1 MRPIRSLFITNKI
14 ALFIPAVIFLQI
26 FLSLFMGYRD
36 LSIGTDTYRYA
47 EYYQALNDCLTL
59 CGEHEIGFQIFGYI
73 FAYTEQT
80 VATYFFGISL
90 FIFLMLNIV
99 SLKFVTIFNLTF
111 EQNRDYCLFLLL
123 IFFIFLLSPFF
134 VSAHINAIRQ
144 GIASFFVYLSLLF
157 FITKNWKLF
166 LFSALIASS
175 FHHTASMYLAFSP
188 LLLLTL
194 NRLILIVVLLTISY
208 LSGISEFLL
217 HYLSDMTGLGIYE
230 KVINYQS
237 HVTYQRGIRWD
248 FTLFSLFL
256 ALIPYLIYRY
266 LVIDKFK
273 DGLVAALKIYLL
285 LLIPFF
291 LLGYAAFSDRF
302 LYTAWLYLPF
312 LAAATLISARY
323 FNNWKNWALYI
334 LMPLS
339 PAVFVIMIM
348 NGFAR

>member
-1 MRPIRSLFITNKI
+1 MNNVKFIEKHFSPLF
-14 ALFIPAVIFLQI
+14 FIISLQI
-26 FLSLFMGYRD
+26 VLAIL
-36 LSIGTDTYRYA
+36 IGFRNETIGSDTYRYA
-47 EYYQALNDCLTL
+47 ELYQTLKNCLCFDGGVEL
-59 CGEHEIGFQIFGYI
+59 GFQLYNYL
-73 FAYTEQT
+73 FAYAKQST
-80 VATYFFGISL
+80 AIYFTGISL
-90 FIFLMLNIV
+90 LIFLLLNFV
-99 SLKFVTIFNLTF
+99 TLKFINIFYF
-111 EQNRDYCLFLLL
+111 SSDRDYEYWLLVYL

-144 GIASFFVYLSLLF
+144 GIASFVVYLSLFF

-166 LFSALIASS
+166 LLTALIASS
-175 FHHTASMYLAFSP
+175 IHHTALMYLAFSP

-208 LSGISEFLL
+208 LSGLSEFLL
-217 HYLSDMTGLGIYE
+217 HHLSDMTGLGIYE
-230 KVINYQS
+230 KVVNYQLKVS
-237 HVTYQRGIRWD
+237 YQRGVRWD
-248 FTLFSLFL
+248 FTLFSIFL
-256 ALIPYLIYRY
+256 ALIPYFICRY

-273 DGLVAALKIYLL
+273 DGMITALKVYLV

-291 LLGYAAFSDRF
+291 LFGYAAFSNRF

>member
-1 MRPIRSLFITNKI
+1 MRPIHSFFIANKS
-14 ALFIPAVIFLQI
+14 ALFIPAVIFMQI
-26 FLSLFMGYRD
+26 LLSLFIGYRD
-36 LSIGTDTYRYA
+36 LSIGSDTYRYA
-47 EYYQALNDCLTL
+47 EYYQALKDCLTL
-59 CGEHEIGFQIFGYI
+59 CGEHEVGFQIFGYI
-73 FAYTEQT
+73 FAYTGQT
-80 VATYFFGISL
+80 TASYFFGISL
-90 FIFLMLNIV
+90 FIFLMLNLV
-99 SLKFVTIFNLTF
+99 SLKFVTMFNITY
-111 EQNRDYCLFLLL
+111 EQNRDYFLLLLL

-144 GIASFFVYLSLLF
+144 GIASFVVYLSLFF

-166 LFSALIASS
+166 LLTALIASS
-175 FHHTASMYLAFSP
+175 FHHTALMYLAFSP

-208 LSGISEFLL
+208 LSGLSEFLL
-217 HYLSDMTGLGIYE
+217 HHLSDMTGLGIYE
-230 KVINYQS
+230 KVVNYQLKVS
-237 HVTYQRGIRWD
+237 YQRGVRWD
-248 FTLFSLFL
+248 FTLFSIFL
-256 ALIPYLIYRY
+256 ALIPYFICRY

-273 DGLVAALKIYLL
+273 DGMITALKVYLV

-291 LLGYAAFSDRF
+291 LFGYAAFSNRF

-312 LAAATLISARY
+312 LAAGTLISARY